1 MFSNGCWNGR
11 TQSGRVV
18 EHVAVHHGIRA
29 GEMSLRPVQE
39 QRNVD
44 RRVRARQW
52 ELRWNCYAMVMA
64 EVARPAEESRSARS
78 RRTIEINREAAARRA
93 RRTSRTRS
101 ADGTPRE
108 RLPRPE
114 RAKWSGDSANAYLER
129 ATKGSRDKV
138 EKFGGRV
145 AGRGC
150 VLR

>member
-64 EVARPAEESRSARS
+64 EVARPAEEPK
-78 RRTIEINREAAARRA
+78 RTEQAHDRDQPRGGGAAREADLANTLGRRHA
-93 RRTSRTRS
+93 SRTPTSNALSGVEIAR
-101 ADGTPRE
+101 TPT
-108 RLPRPE
+108 
-114 RAKWSGDSANAYLER
+114 SNALQR
-129 ATKGSRDKV
+129 GV
-138 EKFGGRV
+138 EIR
-145 AGRGC
+145 
-150 VLR
+150 